1 MPNATGPRRP
11 GGQMTICVPAGSPCP
26 PKGDVSKPEV
36 TAQRNYPTTKRS
48 VSRARTHCRDFLSS
62 CGLPDVHDVVDDMVL
77 MVSELMTNA
86 VTHGHVPGTSGRQ
99 VRMAVEKT
107 GDVIRVEVRDTQ
119 GDKRPYLCADGQ
131 GTGGKGLVLVDA
143 LSDAWGV
150 SPEVIGKTV
159 WVEKKLGAGHSGR

>member
-1 MPNATGPRRP
+1 
-11 GGQMTICVPAGSPCP
+11 MTIHVPSGSQCP

-48 VSRARTHCRDFLSS
+48 VSRARTDCRDFLAS
-62 CGLPDVHDVVDDMVL
+62 CGLSGVRDVVDDMVL

-86 VTHGHVPGTSGRQ
+86 VTHGRVPGTSGRR
-99 VRMAVEKT
+99 VRMTLEKT

-119 GDKRPYLCADGQ
+119 SDKGPHPCMDSQASSGR
-131 GTGGKGLVLVDA
+131 GLVLVDA
-143 LSDAWGV
+143 LSDVWGV

-159 WVEKKLGAGHSGR
+159 WVEKKLGTGGGGR